1 MERIIERACGLDVH
15 QATVAACV
23 RVPGANDSREQFVQ
37 TFGTSTPELLA
48 LRDWLA
54 GHGVT
59 HVAMESTGVYWKPVY
74 YLLESDF
81 TLVLVNATH
90 IKQVPGRKTD
100 VADCAW
106 ITQLLEHGLLRG
118 SFVPPAPIRE
128 LRDLTRYRKAQIQD
142 RAREA
147 NRLQKILED
156 ANIKLS
162 SVATDVLGVSGRS
175 MLNALVKGTTD
186 PAVLAE
192 LARGRLRQ
200 KLRALRQALTGRFR
214 EHHAFLL
221 GQSLAHLDYLEESIA
236 EISRRLD
243 EQLRPFAQTLDR
255 LITIP
260 GVQRRTAEV
269 ILAEIGPDMSRFS
282 SSAQLASWAG
292 ICPGN
297 RESAGKRKSGKTR
310 KGSKWLR
317 SALIESGNAAAR
329 TRGTA
334 LGARYRRLTRH
345 LGHRKAVVAVGRQI
359 LEIGYHLLANNTTYH
374 ELGVDYF
381 DRHYTDRVQRRCIP
395 QLQGLGFDVTLTPLP
410 KVA

>member
-1 MERIIERACGLDVH
+1 MERISERVCGLDVH
-15 QATVAACV
+15 KASIAACV
-23 RVPGANDSREQFVQ
+23 RVPGPDGAGQQFVQ
-37 TFGTSTPELLA
+37 SFGTTTPELLA
-48 LRDWLA
+48 LHDWLA
-54 GHGVT
+54 EHGVT

-74 YLLESDF
+74 YVLEGDF
-81 TLVLVNATH
+81 TVLLVNATH
-90 IKQVPGRKTD
+90 LKQVPGRKTD
-100 VADCAW
+100 VADCVW
-106 ITQLLEHGLLRG
+106 IAQLLEHGLLRG

-128 LRDLTRYRKAQIQD
+128 LRDLTRYRKAQLQD

-147 NRLQKILED
+147 NRLHKILED

-162 SVATDVLGVSGRS
+162 SVATDVLGVSGRA
-175 MLNALVKGTTD
+175 MLNALVAGTTD
-186 PAVLAE
+186 AATLAE
-192 LARGRLRQ
+192 LARGRLRE
-200 KLRALRQALTGRFR
+200 KLPALRRALTGRFR
-214 EHHAFLL
+214 DHHAFLL
-221 GQSLAHLDYLEESIA
+221 GQSLAHLDYLEGSIA
-236 EISRRLD
+236 EISRRL
-243 EQLRPFAQTLDR
+243 EEPLRPFAETLER

-269 ILAEIGPDMSRFS
+269 ILAEIGPDMSRFAN
-282 SSAQLASWAG
+282 SAQLASWAG
-292 ICPGN
+292 MCPGN

-329 TRGTA
+329 TRATA

-359 LEIGYHLLANNTTYH
+359 LEMSYHLLSKNTTYH

-381 DRHYTDRVQRRCIP
+381 DRHYSDRVRRRCIR

-410 KVA
+410 QVA